1 MNKVKFIF
9 NSVSDKY
16 WNEQVKKVSLMVKL
30 HFSLSK
36 FNKFIID
43 KLYLLHREKLT
54 KKSMISFSYWGSV
67 AVTLCE
73 LSTYFFFF
81 SHSTNQEL
89 DCVISVLNV
98 FEPVRNI
105 LNNILVRT
113 QEVSSWDETSKKKQ
127 SL

>member
-1 MNKVKFIF
+1 MKRYLKKMNKVKFIF

-54 KKSMISFSYWGSV
+54 KKSMISFSY
-67 AVTLCE
+67 
-73 LSTYFFFF
+73 
-81 SHSTNQEL
+81 
-89 DCVISVLNV
+89 
-98 FEPVRNI
+98 
-105 LNNILVRT
+105 
-113 QEVSSWDETSKKKQ
+113 
-127 SL
+127 